1 MRRRSLLDSFAVLA
15 WIQDESGADRVE
27 GLLTEAQRHK
37 VPLLLSVINLG
48 EVYYRLARQHGHPFA
63 QGVIR
68 QLQAL
73 PLQLYPC
80 DEALA
85 LEAARIK
92 ADFPMAY
99 ADAIAVAT
107 AQRERAVIVTGDPE
121 FTKVEHLVTVDWL

>member
-27 GLLTEAQRHK
+27 GLLTEAQRHN

-73 PLQLYPC
+73 PLELYPC